1 MLFYAS
7 ITVRVPSDAN
17 PERIEQL
24 KVQEASRA
32 GELEREG
39 KWLHVWRVVGRWAN
53 VSIFDVKSHE
63 ELHEILTS
71 LPLYPYMDIEV
82 TPLCEMHPTT
92 ASAGRT

>member
-7 ITVRVPSDAN
+7 ITVRVPSDAD

-92 ASAGRT
+92 ASGRT